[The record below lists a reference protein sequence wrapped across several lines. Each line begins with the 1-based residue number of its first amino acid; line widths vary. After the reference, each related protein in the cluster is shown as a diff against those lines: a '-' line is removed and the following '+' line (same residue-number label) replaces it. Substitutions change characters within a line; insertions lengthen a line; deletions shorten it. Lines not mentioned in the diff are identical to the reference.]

1 MQEIANNRQAQAWN
15 GPEGVHWADH
25 HDRFDRLNGGF
36 DDALFAAAAIREAD
50 RVLDIGC
57 GTGQT
62 TRRAARQA
70 DSGRAVGIDISAPML
85 ERARVLSAE
94 ERIPNTV
101 FEQGD
106 AEVHPFPSGGTD
118 VAISRGGVMFF
129 ADHAA
134 AFTNIGRTL
143 RPGGR
148 LAFISPS
155 MPDPRRESAQVF
167 APAHALM
174 REPSPAAR
182 GMMSLSDPA
191 RIQEV
196 LAEAGF
202 ADVTTV
208 PVEGLVHW
216 GRDAADAAD
225 FFFAMSPVR
234 FNLDSL
240 PAEVTAAVR
249 EEVTTALRRH
259 ETPEG
264 VRLGGAVWLTTA
276 TRP

>member
-1 MQEIANNRQAQAWN
+1 MQQIANDRQAQAWN
-15 GPEGVHWADH
+15 GPEGAHWADH
-25 HDRFDRLNGGF
+25 HDRFDRLNSGF
-36 DDALFAAAAIREAD
+36 DDALFAAAAIGESD

-62 TRRAARQA
+62 TRRAARRA
-70 DSGRAVGIDISAPML
+70 GSGRAVGVDISAPML
-85 ERARVLSAE
+85 ERARALAAE
-94 ERIPNTV
+94 EGILNAV

-106 AEVHPFPSGGTD
+106 AEVHPFPPGGTD

-134 AFTNIGRTL
+134 AFSNIGRAL

-148 LAFISPS
+148 LAFICPS
-155 MPDPRRESAQVF
+155 MPDPHRESAQVF
-167 APAHALM
+167 APANALM

-191 RIQEV
+191 RVHEV
-196 LAEAGF
+196 LTAAGF
-202 ADVTTV
+202 ADVTTT

-240 PAEVTAAVR
+240 PAEVIAAVR